1 MAVTFGHARS
11 YSRNGPGYR
20 ATERENGPTEWAIP
34 HISAAHVRTEPRH
47 GAEMSTQA
55 LMGWPIAVLER
66 LPDGWSYVELP
77 DGYRGY
83 VIDNSLYFCAVGQ
96 YCVLE

>member
-1 MAVTFGHARS
+1 MRFPFALIATMAVTLGM
-11 YSRNGPGYR
+11 PGR
-20 ATERENGPTEWAIP
+20 TAAMALDIGRQRENGPTEWAIP

-66 LPDGWSYVELP
+66 LPDGWS
-77 DGYRGY
+77 
-83 VIDNSLYFCAVGQ
+83 
-96 YCVLE
+96 